1 MRPSWEEYAIG
12 LAVAAATRSED
23 LNYKVGAVVLRP
35 DNSVAGVG
43 YNGAPSQITLDWT
56 DRDGRRPFVIH
67 AEMNAMRY
75 CTRQEVEGGLIAVTH
90 TPCVHCLPMIAG
102 YGITRVVY
110 GEEWSSVSDIDS
122 RHQRRVAEGLG
133 LNVRRVP

>member
-1 MRPSWEEYAIG
+1 MRPTWEQYA
-12 LAVAAATRSED
+12 LRLAAAAAIRSED

-43 YNGAPSQITLDWT
+43 YNGAPSQVTLDWE

-75 CTRQEVEGGLIAVTH
+75 CTRVEVEGGLMAVTH
-90 TPCVHCLPMIAG
+90 TPCVHCLPMIAA

-110 GEEWSSVSDIDS
+110 SREWSAVSDSDE
-122 RHQRRVAEGLG
+122 HQKMVAAGLG
-133 LNVRRVP
+133 LDVRRIP